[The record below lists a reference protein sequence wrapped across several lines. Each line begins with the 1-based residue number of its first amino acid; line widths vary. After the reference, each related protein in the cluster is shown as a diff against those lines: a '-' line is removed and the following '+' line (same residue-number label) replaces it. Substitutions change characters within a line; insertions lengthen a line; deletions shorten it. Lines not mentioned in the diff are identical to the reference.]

1 MLTYGTRGKPF
12 LGGGVSPEVNAKLSI
27 GPGPCKKHTEIPSPI
42 SAERVRE
49 KTVSLVGVLVKKTIA
64 ELISQQAISSDQ

>member
-1 MLTYGTRGKPF
+1 M
-12 LGGGVSPEVNAKLSI
+12 SPEVNAKLSI

-49 KTVSLVGVLVKKTIA
+49 KTASLVGVLVKKTIA
-64 ELISQQAISSDQ
+64 ELISQQIFRSINGYFIDEIGSSLC